1 MTLPPAT
8 TQRRRSHVVLA
19 TSGSLGDLYPFLAL
33 GCELQRR
40 GHRATIATTAN
51 HRHHVERAGLGFR
64 HMRPEPE
71 NSPAFQA
78 NFMHPKTGGEF
89 VYKSFLAPAI
99 RDSYADL
106 TKATADAD
114 MLISQSLMALAAP
127 LVAARSGIPWL
138 SAVFQP
144 MTLFS
149 LHERPNYLPYPFLP
163 WLCAQNPE
171 IHGRVFHYVRKYTE
185 EWVKPVLQFRQ
196 ELGLDL
202 QGHPMY
208 EGQHSPQCVLAMFSP
223 LLGGA
228 QPDWPKSAVQTGTA
242 QFAAPQPGDA
252 PEALSITPELEAFLS
267 RDDRPLVIFTLSSTA
282 SDTGSFYT
290 ECLKAAGTLGVRALL
305 ITSGQA
311 ASRQLSAPMQEWAM
325 RLDYAPFEKIFP
337 HAAVVVHAGGIGTG
351 FKALQAGVP
360 QILIPQAHDQLDNAM
375 RMERL
380 GVATLIRRS
389 RVGAGLLAKA
399 LRTQLAD
406 DYFRRR
412 AEEVARVAR
421 DEDGAA
427 MACDVIERHLVHG

>member
-1 MTLPPAT
+1 MTRSPT
-8 TQRRRSHVVLA
+8 TARGRPSHIVLA

-64 HMRPEPE
+64 RMRPEPE
-71 NSPAFQA
+71 NTPAFQA
-78 NFMHPKTGGEF
+78 RFMHPKTGGEF
-89 VYKSFLAPAI
+89 VYKNFLAPAI
-99 RDSYADL
+99 RDSYTDL
-106 TKATADAD
+106 TAATGDAD
-114 MLISQSLMALAAP
+114 MLISQSLMAMAAP
-127 LVAARSGIPWL
+127 LVAASSGIPWL

-149 LHERPNYLPYPFLP
+149 VHERPNYLPYPFLP

-171 IHGRVFHYVRKYTE
+171 IHARVFHYVRKYTE
-185 EWVKPVLQFRQ
+185 EWVKPVLEFRE
-196 ELGLDL
+196 ELGLDV

-208 EGQHSPQCVLAMFSP
+208 EGQHSPRCVLAMFSP

-242 QFAAPQPGDA
+242 QFALPHAGDS
-252 PEALSITPELEAFLS
+252 PDSLSITPELQAFLS

-282 SDTGSFYT
+282 SDTGSFYI

-311 ASRQLSAPMQEWAM
+311 ASRELSAPMPDWAM
-325 RLDYAPFEKIFP
+325 RLDYAPFETIFP

-375 RMERL
+375 RLHRL
-380 GVATLIRRS
+380 GVATMIRR
-389 RVGAGLLAKA
+389 RRITAGVLAKA
-399 LRTQLAD
+399 LRSQLAD
-406 DYFRRR
+406 DFFQRKA
-412 AEEVARVAR
+412 AEIGQTAR
-421 DEDGAA
+421 DEDGAG
-427 MACDVIERHLVHG
+427 MACDVIERHLVHA